1 MTAHVAVVGD
11 AMLDISA
18 RLQGPLAHAS
28 DSPAQIGFHPGG
40 SGANTARWLARSG
53 CVTVFI
59 GAVGADP
66 AGELIRRA
74 LRADGV
80 LDALHVVPDAA
91 TGACIVLIGLDGERT
106 MVPDPGANSA
116 LSASQVPDDV
126 LTGHLHLSGYTLLNP
141 ASREAGL
148 TLLHRARAAGCT
160 VSLDPSSAAPLAAAP
175 QVLDAVIGQVDLII
189 ANRDEAAV
197 LTGLEDPDAACR
209 ALAERYPTAVVK
221 LGADGAVARRA
232 SEQARV
238 AAKPVAVVDTTGA
251 GDAFA
256 AGLLP
261 AWLEGAGLHAALEA
275 AAVSAA
281 SAVGRVGAG
290 PPPPAA

>member
-18 RLQGPLAHAS
+18 RLQGLLAHAS
-28 DSPAQIGFHPGG
+28 DSPARIGFNPGG

-59 GAVGADP
+59 GAVGVDP
-66 AGELIRRA
+66 AGELIRLA
-74 LRADGV
+74 LRTDGV
-80 LDALHVVPDAA
+80 RDALQVVPDAA
-91 TGACIVLIGLDGERT
+91 TGACIVLIGPDGERT
-106 MVPDPGANSA
+106 MIPDAGANSA
-116 LSASQVPDDV
+116 LCASRVPDDV

-141 ASREAGL
+141 ASREAGIA
-148 TLLHRARAAGCT
+148 LLHRARAAGCT

-175 QVLDAVIGQVDLII
+175 QVLDAMTGLVDLII

-197 LTGLEDPDAACR
+197 LTGLDDPDAACQ
-209 ALAERYPTAVVK
+209 ALAEHYPTAVVK
-221 LGADGAVARRA
+221 LGADGAIAQRA
-232 SEQARV
+232 FERARV
-238 AAKPVAVVDTTGA
+238 AALPVDVVDTTGA

-261 AWLEGAGLHAALEA
+261 AWIDGAGLRDALEA
-275 AAVSAA
+275 AVDRAA
-281 SAVGRVGAG
+281 CAVGRVGAG